1 MASPILRAT
10 ALLFGSSTLS
20 LLLLFIATKLWTMM
34 IGPVGLGMIS
44 LHQSL
49 VALTA
54 LVAGLGM
61 GVGVV
66 RLGAGDAVRLVAL
79 RAAAW
84 RIFWRLGVPTA
95 IAMWLCREP
104 LARWV
109 LGGPQA
115 AAGVGWMALAL
126 LCSLAAGLQNGLM
139 SAHHQVGALSR
150 MNLLATALG
159 CTASVLLIMAFGEA
173 AIPWAVLAIYASTW
187 LVSRWLLWRSVER
200 QASPIRPDGRA
211 VDEATRELIAFGA
224 PYTASLLVG
233 AGVLHVIPVLV
244 LHGLGAAAVGFYRGA
259 VLIADNALGG
269 LLNVMVQ
276 DYYPRVAAT
285 QHDMASVVNQQHH
298 LILTLA
304 LPLVLGLYGLA
315 PWLVPLAYS
324 GEFTPMLGLL
334 EWLLVASLIKFASWS
349 MSFVVLARSPGRTFF
364 LLELSAGATNIAMS
378 VVLLKW
384 LGLPGLGIAAL
395 VTAVVYYAVGWAVL
409 KRQIGFALTARN
421 RLMLVGVLGVGL
433 GLQALPA
440 LGLAGLKTP
449 LALAIGTAAGL
460 ATLKSAWALL
470 APRPTGE

>member
-1 MASPILRAT
+1 MPPILRAT

-20 LLLLFIATKLWTMM
+20 LLMLFIATKLWTLM
-34 IGPVGLGMIS
+34 IGPVGLGAIS

-54 LVAGLGM
+54 MVAGLGM

-66 RLGAGDAVRLVAL
+66 RIGAGDAIRLAAL

-84 RIFWRLGVPTA
+84 RLFWRVGVPTA
-95 IAMWLCREP
+95 IAVWLCREP
-104 LARWV
+104 LAHWV
-109 LGGPQA
+109 LGSPQS

-126 LCSLAAGLQNGLM
+126 LCSLAAGLQNGLL
-139 SAHHQVGALSR
+139 SAHHQVGALAR
-150 MNLLATALG
+150 MNLIATFVG
-159 CTASVLLIMAFGEA
+159 CAASVWLIYGYGEA
-173 AIPWAVLAIYASTW
+173 AVPWAVLSIYAATW
-187 LVSRWLLWRSVER
+187 LVSRWLLWQAVDR
-200 QASPIRPDGRA
+200 QSPPLRPEARA

-244 LHGLGAAAVGFYRGA
+244 LHGLGVAAVGFYRGA

-269 LLNVMVQ
+269 LLNVMIQ

-285 QHDMASVVNQQHH
+285 QDDMASVINQQHR
-298 LILTLA
+298 LILKLA
-304 LPLVLGLYGLA
+304 FPLVLGLYGLA

-324 GEFTPMLGLL
+324 GEFYPMLGLL

-364 LLELSAGATNIAMS
+364 LLELSAGAMHLALS

-395 VTAVVYYAVGWAVL
+395 ATAVVYYALGWAIL
-409 KRQIGFALTARN
+409 KHQIGFALTARN
-421 RLMLVGVLGVGL
+421 RLMVLGVLAVGL
-433 GLQALPA
+433 GLQALPTF
-440 LGLAGLKTP
+440 GLAGLKTP
-449 LALAIGTAAGL
+449 LALAIGL
-460 ATLKSAWALL
+460 AVGVSTLKSARALL